1 MKRGAWAMVI
11 ALTITGARAAG
22 QTHDHGNGKPAI
34 TYAELQRTSE
44 LLATARK
51 ATAKYQ
57 NVRLAE
63 ADGYRAIGPYVP
75 GMGVHY
81 VRGETPDRFSITQ
94 PPILLYERD
103 SAAPGGLRLVGLSYL
118 LIAPT
123 GVDGQPQ
130 SPPFPNVLAS
140 WHKHNSACRPTCKT

>member
-75 GMGVHY
+75 GKKANAVKLRHEISELDSPATV
-81 VRGETPDRFSITQ
+81 VRSMEQ
-94 PPILLYERD
+94 LLSVR
-103 SAAPGGLRLVGLSYL
+103 SA
-118 LIAPT
+118 
-123 GVDGQPQ
+123 
-130 SPPFPNVLAS
+130 
-140 WHKHNSACRPTCKT
+140 